1 MATRDGDLVQ
11 GSLDM
16 LVLKA
21 LIWGPRH
28 GFEVMRWIR
37 QISGGDLH
45 LEEGALYPALHRL
58 AARGWAEAA
67 WGVSEAGRQAKFYT
81 LTEAGRRHLDVEASS
96 WRRYVAAVARVLE
109 AT

>member
-37 QISGGDLH
+37 QISEGDLH

-81 LTEAGRRHLDVEASS
+81 LTETGRRHLEVEASS

>member
-1 MATRDGDLVQ
+1 MATRDGELVQ

-16 LVLKA
+16 LILKA

-28 GFEVMRWIR
+28 GYEIMRWIR
-37 QISGGDLH
+37 QVSEGDLR

-67 WGVSEAGRQAKFYT
+67 WGVSETGRQAKFYT
-81 LTEAGRRHLDVEASS
+81 LTEAGRRSLELETSS
-96 WRRYVAAVARVLE
+96 WRRYVNAVARVLE

>member
-81 LTEAGRRHLDVEASS
+81 LTEAGRRHLEVEASS